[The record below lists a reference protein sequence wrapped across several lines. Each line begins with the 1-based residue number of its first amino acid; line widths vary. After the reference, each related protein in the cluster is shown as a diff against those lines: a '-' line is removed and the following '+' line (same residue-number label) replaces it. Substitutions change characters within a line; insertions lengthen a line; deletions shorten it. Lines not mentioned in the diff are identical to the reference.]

1 MKIRQSHDQDIKKI
15 MQIHLDAFGAEEGPV
30 VSELIKN
37 LLNDPTA
44 DPKLSLLAEES
55 GDLIGHITFS
65 KVEIKETQQ
74 HLETRILGP
83 LAVAPKAMKQGIGSK
98 LVNAGCEQLMQ
109 SGVNL
114 VLVYGDPNYYSR
126 FGFTTAGKI
135 GVLPPYPIPVE
146 YEEAWMIKKLTAN
159 IPNNIN
165 SKIKCCKALDDPIH
179 W

>member
-1 MKIRQSHDQDIKKI
+1 
-15 MQIHLDAFGAEEGPV
+15 MQIHLEAFGAEEGPI

-65 KVEIKETQQ
+65 KVEIEETQQ

-146 YEEAWMIKKLTAN
+146 YEDAWMIKKLTAN